1 MKQKGGLGEKVH
13 DRGPIVESQK
23 ETEEEKYASI
33 EKALSHLRDLSLY
46 PDTNVKPPV
55 PRYRVTPLQINKRP
69 TALDDFLTEYLNT
82 IISFTDIKEA
92 RKRWIEMWDIEK
104 KTYKNN
110 PLFSDEIMTEI
121 YDLVTD
127 NINNYNTVK
136 EIRESLM
143 TPDEEPSSPA
153 I

>member
-1 MKQKGGLGEKVH
+1 MKQKGGIGEKVH
-13 DRGPIVESQK
+13 DRGPK
-23 ETEEEKYASI
+23 EKEEGETYASF
-33 EKALSHLRDLSLY
+33 EKALSHLRDLGLY
-46 PDTNVKPPV
+46 T
-55 PRYRVTPLQINKRP
+55 
-69 TALDDFLTEYLNT
+69 TALDDFLTKYLTT
-82 IISFTDIKEA
+82 IETFKNEDIQTA
-92 RKRWIEMWDIEK
+92 RTVWINMWSEEK

-127 NINNYNTVK
+127 NINNYNTVE

-143 TPDEEPSSPA
+143 TPDEKPSSSPA

>member
-1 MKQKGGLGEKVH
+1 MKQKGGIGEKVH
-13 DRGPIVESQK
+13 DRGPK
-23 ETEEEKYASI
+23 EKEEGETYASF

-46 PDTNVKPPV
+46 PDTPV

-69 TALDDFLTEYLNT
+69 NKEEDTTALDEFLTEYLTT
-82 IISFTDIKEA
+82 IERISDIKEA
-92 RKRWIEMWDIEK
+92 QKIWIEMWDKEK
-104 KTYKNN
+104 KTHKNK
-110 PLFSDEIMTEI
+110 LFSDEIMTEI

-127 NINNYNTVK
+127 NIFNYNTVE

-143 TPDEEPSSPA
+143 TPDEKPSSSPA